1 MNRPFEDIEG
11 FQKKLYDFRRTKVL
25 YFKIF
30 DLLYVIRE
38 SAYYY
43 RFSGLY
49 SVCAIKD
56 YYNYDG
62 YNCYKLCQ
70 MRKFYHDF
78 EFIFLRV
85 LLELDKYC
93 SMYEYWEKIKS
104 KPAELIQ
111 KASEIFSESD
121 EKEEKF

>member
-1 MNRPFEDIEG
+1 
-11 FQKKLYDFRRTKVL
+11 
-25 YFKIF
+25 
-30 DLLYVIRE
+30 
-38 SAYYY
+38 
-43 RFSGLY
+43 
-49 SVCAIKD
+49 
-56 YYNYDG
+56 
-62 YNCYKLCQ
+62 
-70 MRKFYHDF
+70 MRKCYHDF

-121 EKEEKF
+121 EKEEIFECARVVYLECSNVILNLASNEVWYCRCDNFKGVKSTLEPGITVLFVNYITNIVIMISKLKNVI

>member
-1 MNRPFEDIEG
+1 
-11 FQKKLYDFRRTKVL
+11 
-25 YFKIF
+25 
-30 DLLYVIRE
+30 
-38 SAYYY
+38 
-43 RFSGLY
+43 
-49 SVCAIKD
+49 
-56 YYNYDG
+56 
-62 YNCYKLCQ
+62 

-93 SMYEYWEKIKS
+93 SMYEYWKKIKS

-121 EKEEKF
+121 EKEEIFECARVVYLE

>member
-1 MNRPFEDIEG
+1 
-11 FQKKLYDFRRTKVL
+11 
-25 YFKIF
+25 
-30 DLLYVIRE
+30 
-38 SAYYY
+38 
-43 RFSGLY
+43 
-49 SVCAIKD
+49 
-56 YYNYDG
+56 
-62 YNCYKLCQ
+62 

-93 SMYEYWEKIKS
+93 SMYEYWKKIKS